1 MIIKRINI
9 LKEFKKEVLCES
21 LLRIQIIKY
30 ENAEKLQKGTEKY
43 EIFLSHC
50 RDYFLEIIFKSKEE
64 NYVKNEL
71 LIIKN
76 EEIREV
82 FLKKKKVFYV

>member
-1 MIIKRINI
+1 M
-9 LKEFKKEVLCES
+9 KEFKKEFLCES
-21 LLRIQIIKY
+21 LLRIQIINC

-50 RDYFLEIIFKSKEE
+50 RDYFLEIIFKLKDA
-64 NYVKNEL
+64 NYIKNEL

-82 FLKKKKVFYV
+82 IFLVFYVYYYKFERK